1 MDEPSQINLG
11 PRAVTASLLLILERF
26 VGSKSQGWAVSL
38 LRENTHLQLFRM
50 TFTTSRCS
58 YDDVLGFR
66 HVNYCSSYQTLYLHI
81 HILNIA
87 PRKKKHRV
95 TRTTPGPFPSPGLP
109 ACVARVVDPRLAI
122 HSTATTSQAS
132 PGLSQAVF
140 WFAQPGSLRKQIWWL
155 MGSFMVYIYILI
167 WIYLVVYFSLTKYFN
182 KYIYIYSLILF
193 AGLCAKIFSSAL
205 VVQD

>member
-87 PRKKKHRV
+87 PRKKKTQGHENDTWTV
-95 TRTTPGPFPSPGLP
+95 SFPWS
-109 ACVARVVDPRLAI
+109 PRLRCEGCGPTP
-122 HSTATTSQAS
+122 SNSQYRND
-132 PGLSQAVF
+132 
-140 WFAQPGSLRKQIWWL
+140 QPGVAWL
-155 MGSFMVYIYILI
+155 VPGRF
-167 WIYLVVYFSLTKYFN
+167 LVR
-182 KYIYIYSLILF
+182 
-193 AGLCAKIFSSAL
+193 SAWQLEETNL
-205 VVQD
+205 VIDG